1 MPRGSKPGERR
12 GGRQRGTPNKSTSLK
27 KAAFNAAVTDP
38 NLMPLDFFLTLM
50 RQADLPLEFR
60 VAAAQQALPL
70 AHRKPKPANDTY
82 GRSGTVV
89 NKKIG
94 ARVKVVK
101 VASDANAHSVTP
113 LDFLLGVM
121 RDANNDPALRLR
133 AAGLVAPYLHPK
145 GEPNEAPG
153 EMRVV
158 DDPYGFGADIG
169 DTQKSIEQAQ
179 EQLRSL
185 RPARSTGQDI
195 EEYFAADK
203 KAQQTPAYLELEK
216 NIAEKQ
222 AALKCP
228 PNYKELDSRQDR
240 ARLKELETEG
250 KKRPLTAA
258 EEHEQ
263 KHLHGRLAAYALT
276 PESADC
282 ARMDRLKALRA
293 DLLTPEEKEELKR
306 LEARYPDVPLD
317 RTRDAPLASEAVRLA
332 LRARQADLIRRP
344 ADNRFRDQE
353 QRGP

>member
-1 MPRGSKPGERR
+1 MAAWE
-12 GGRQRGTPNKSTSLK
+12 
-27 KAAFNAAVTDP
+27 KAK
-38 NLMPLDFFLTLM
+38 
-50 RQADLPLEFR
+50 QA
-60 VAAAQQALPL
+60 
-70 AHRKPKPANDTY
+70 
-82 GRSGTVV
+82 
-89 NKKIG
+89 
-94 ARVKVVK
+94 
-101 VASDANAHSVTP
+101 
-113 LDFLLGVM
+113 
-121 RDANNDPALRLR
+121 
-133 AAGLVAPYLHPK
+133 
-145 GEPNEAPG
+145 
-153 EMRVV
+153 
-158 DDPYGFGADIG
+158 
-169 DTQKSIEQAQ
+169 
-179 EQLRSL
+179 
-185 RPARSTGQDI
+185 
-195 EEYFAADK
+195 
-203 KAQQTPAYLELEK
+203 PAYLELK
-216 NIAEKQ
+216 KGIAEKQ

-282 ARMDRLKALRA
+282 ARMDRLRALRA

-344 ADNRFRDQE
+344 ADNRFRDPE

>member
-12 GGRQRGTPNKSTSLK
+12 GGRQRGTPNKSTALK
-27 KAAFNAAVTDP
+27 NAAFTAAVTDP
-38 NLMPLDFFLTLM
+38 NLMPLDFFLTVM
-50 RQADLPLEFR
+50 RQADLPREFR
-60 VAAAQQALPL
+60 VAAAQQPLPL
-70 AHRKPKPANDTY
+70 AHRKPKPTNDVY
-82 GRSGTVV
+82 GRSGTVA

-94 ARVKVVK
+94 PRVKVVK
-101 VASDANAHSVTP
+101 VAADANPHGITP

-158 DDPYGFGADIG
+158 DDYGFGADIG

-179 EQLRSL
+179 ERLRSL
-185 RPARSTGQDI
+185 LRDVATPAQGDGQWFDSWL
-195 EEYFAADK
+195 AACK

-216 NIAEKQ
+216 SIAEKQ

-228 PNYKELDSRQDR
+228 PHYKELESRQDR

-250 KKRPLTAA
+250 KTRSLTAA

-276 PESADC
+276 PESADG
-282 ARMDRLKALRA
+282 ARMNHLKTLRA
-293 DLLTPEEKEELKR
+293 ELLTPEEKEELKT
-306 LEARYPDVPLD
+306 LEARHPDVPLD
-317 RTRDAPLASEAVRLA
+317 RTRDAPLAEEAVRMV
-332 LRARQADLIRRP
+332 LRARRS
-344 ADNRFRDQE
+344 
-353 QRGP
+353 

>member
-27 KAAFNAAVTDP
+27 NAALTAAVTDP

-50 RQADLPLEFR
+50 RQADLPLELR
-60 VAAAQQALPL
+60 VSVAHQALPL

-94 ARVKVVK
+94 PRVKVVK
-101 VASDANAHSVTP
+101 VASDADAHSVTP

-145 GEPNEAPG
+145 GEPNEAPS
-153 EMRVV
+153 EMTVV
-158 DDPYGFGADIG
+158 DDPYGFDANIG
-169 DTQKSIEQAQ
+169 DTQKAIEQAQ

-185 RPARSTGQDI
+185 RPATSTED
-195 EEYFAADK
+195 YFAADE
-203 KAQQTPAYLELEK
+203 KAQQTPEYLELK
-216 NIAEKQ
+216 KSIAEKQ

-228 PNYKELDSRQDR
+228 PNYKELDSRQDG

-250 KKRPLTAA
+250 KTRPLTAA

-276 PESADC
+276 PESAEC
-282 ARMDRLKALRA
+282 AEMNLLKATRA

-317 RTRDAPLASEAVRLA
+317 LTRIERVVLLARESVRQL
-332 LRARQADLIRRP
+332 LRAREADLIRRP
-344 ADNRFRDQE
+344 
-353 QRGP
+353 QR

>member
-1 MPRGSKPGERR
+1 
-12 GGRQRGTPNKSTSLK
+12 
-27 KAAFNAAVTDP
+27 
-38 NLMPLDFFLTLM
+38 M

-145 GEPNEAPG
+145 GEPNEAPS

-169 DTQKSIEQAQ
+169 DTQKSIDQDE
-179 EQLRSL
+179 ERLRSL
-185 RPARSTGQDI
+185 VRAVPRPAQGDGHR
-195 EEYFAADK
+195 FVAACE
-203 KAQQTPAYLELEK
+203 KAQQTPEYLELK
-216 NIAEKQ
+216 KSIAEKQ

-344 ADNRFRDQE
+344 ADNRFRDPE

>member
-1 MPRGSKPGERR
+1 
-12 GGRQRGTPNKSTSLK
+12 LK
-27 KAAFNAAVTDP
+27 NAAFTAAVTDP

-70 AHRKPKPANDTY
+70 AHRKPKPANDIY
-82 GRSGTVV
+82 GRSGTVA

-94 ARVKVVK
+94 PRVKVMK
-101 VASDANAHSVTP
+101 VAADDNPHSVTP

-145 GEPNEAPG
+145 GEPNEAPS

-179 EQLRSL
+179 ERLRSL

-195 EEYFAADK
+195 KEYFAADK

-216 NIAEKQ
+216 IIAEKQ

-240 ARLKELETEG
+240 ARVKELETEG

-263 KHLHGRLAAYALT
+263 KHLHGRLAAYART

-282 ARMDRLKALRA
+282 ARMNFLKALRA
-293 DLLTPEEKEELKR
+293 DLLTGGKRRVEKIRGALPR
-306 LEARYPDVPLD
+306 S
-317 RTRDAPLASEAVRLA
+317 ASRSHAH
-332 LRARQADLIRRP
+332 
-344 ADNRFRDQE
+344 
-353 QRGP
+353 

>member
-1 MPRGSKPGERR
+1 
-12 GGRQRGTPNKSTSLK
+12 
-27 KAAFNAAVTDP
+27 
-38 NLMPLDFFLTLM
+38 MPLDFFLTLM

-60 VAAAQQALPL
+60 VAAAQHALPL

-121 RDANNDPALRLR
+121 KDANNDPALRLR

-145 GEPNEAPG
+145 GEPNEAAS
-153 EMRVV
+153 EMTIV
-158 DDPYGFGADIG
+158 DDPYGFDANIG
-169 DTQKSIEQAQ
+169 DAAESIHQDQARLGALMPQ
-179 EQLRSL
+179 NS
-185 RPARSTGQDI
+185 DD
-195 EEYFAADK
+195 YFAACEK
-203 KAQQTPAYLELEK
+203 VKQTPEYLELK
-216 NIAEKQ
+216 KSIAEKQ

-228 PNYKELDSRQDR
+228 PNYKELDSRQDG

-250 KKRPLTAA
+250 KTRPLTAA

-263 KHLHGRLAAYALT
+263 KHLHARLAAYALT

-282 ARMDRLKALRA
+282 ARMNLLKALGA
-293 DLLTPEEKEELKR
+293 DLLTPDDKEELKT
-306 LEARYPDVPLD
+306 LETRYPDVPLD
-317 RTRDAPLASEAVRLA
+317 RTRTEDHVPMATEAMRQL
-332 LRARQADLIRRP
+332 LRAREADPRP
-344 ADNRFRDQE
+344 PAGTRFRDQE
-353 QRGP
+353 QRAP